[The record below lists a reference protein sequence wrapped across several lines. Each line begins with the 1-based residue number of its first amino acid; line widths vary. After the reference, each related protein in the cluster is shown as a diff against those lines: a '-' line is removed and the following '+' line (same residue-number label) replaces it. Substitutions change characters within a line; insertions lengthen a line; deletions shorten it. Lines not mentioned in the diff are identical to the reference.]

1 MTDQNATRQ
10 TNQSTNYYTDFHSH
24 LIPGVDDGA
33 RDTEFSLAGLAAFRR
48 EGVRQVITTP
58 HFDGALTQQPEPLA
72 ARLAALDAG
81 WETLRGIVAAD
92 TEKHGSAMRV
102 ERGVEVMLNVP
113 DPDLSDPRLR
123 LAGTKFVL
131 VEFPML
137 QLPPANAVVAV
148 QNIRQAGWVP
158 VIAHP
163 ERYRNL
169 ESLAPLGQFLTAG
182 ALLQVNAGSLFG
194 DYGSTAQ
201 KWAMDIFTNGLASY
215 VASDY
220 HARGEPG
227 VARFGRA
234 LAEAGFAN
242 QATLL
247 LSVNPGR
254 LLAGDMPQPVPAMV
268 SQAMSAAP
276 WWKRMLGG

>member
-1 MTDQNATRQ
+1 MTGD
-10 TNQSTNYYTDFHSH
+10 YTDFHNH

-33 RDTEFSLAGLAAFRR
+33 RDAVFSAGALHAFRH
-48 EGVRQVITTP
+48 ESVRQVITTP
-58 HFDGALTQQPEPLA
+58 HFDGALTHQAERLA
-72 ARLAALDAG
+72 ARLAELDAG
-81 WETLRGIVAAD
+81 WAVLQGIVATD
-92 TEKHGSAMRV
+92 GETLGSALHV
-102 ERGVEVMLNVP
+102 DRGVEVMLNVP

-169 ESLAPLGQFLTAG
+169 ESLMPLRQFVAAG

-201 KWAMDIFTNGLASY
+201 KWAMEIFATGLASY
-215 VASDY
+215 VCSDY

-227 VARFGRA
+227 VARFARA
-234 LAEAGFAN
+234 LADAGFAN

-247 LSVNPGR
+247 LSVNSAR
-254 LLAGDMPQPVPAMV
+254 LLAGEAPQPVPPMV
-268 SQAMSAAP
+268 SQARTATP

>member
-1 MTDQNATRQ
+1 MTDQNATRHI
-10 TNQSTNYYTDFHSH
+10 NQSPNSYTDFHSH

-33 RDTEFSLAGLAAFRR
+33 RDMEYSLAGLAAFRR
-48 EGVRQVITTP
+48 EGVRQAITTP
-58 HFDGALTQQPEPLA
+58 HFDGALTHQPERLA
-72 ARLAALDAG
+72 ARLAELDAG
-81 WETLRGIVAAD
+81 WEVLRGVVVDDA
-92 TEKHGSAMRV
+92 EKHGSAMHV
-102 ERGVEVMLNVP
+102 DRGVEVMLNVP

-194 DYGSTAQ
+194 DYGATAQ
-201 KWAMDIFTNGLASY
+201 KWAMEIFANGLASY
-215 VASDY
+215 VCSDY
-220 HARGEPG
+220 HVRGEPG
-227 VARFGRA
+227 ISRFA
-234 LAEAGFAN
+234 QSLAGAGFAD

-247 LSVNPGR
+247 LAVNSGR
-254 LLAGDMPQPVPAMV
+254 LLAGEMPLPVPAMV
-268 SQAMSAAP
+268 STTQSAAP

>member
-1 MTDQNATRQ
+1 MTGD
-10 TNQSTNYYTDFHSH
+10 YTDFHNH

-33 RDTEFSLAGLAAFRR
+33 RDNEFSLAALGAFRR
-48 EGVRQVITTP
+48 EGVRQIITTP
-58 HFDGALTQQPEPLA
+58 HFDGALTQQPERFA
-72 ARLAALDAG
+72 ARLAELDAG
-81 WETLRGIVAAD
+81 WGVLRTLISADADKFGIEMHVARGA
-92 TEKHGSAMRV
+92 
-102 ERGVEVMLNVP
+102 EVMLNVP
-113 DPDLSDPRLR
+113 DPDLSDARLR
-123 LAGTKFVL
+123 LAGTQFVL

-148 QNIRQAGWVP
+148 QYIRQAGWVP

-169 ESLAPLGQFLTAG
+169 DSLAPLGAFRSAG

-201 KWAMDIFTNGLASY
+201 KWAMEIFSNGLASY
-215 VASDY
+215 VGSDY

-227 VARFGRA
+227 VARFARA
-234 LAEAGFAN
+234 LADAGFAD

-247 LSVNPGR
+247 MSVNPGR
-254 LLAGDMPQPVPAMV
+254 LLNNEGPQPVPPMATR
-268 SQAMSAAP
+268 SQAAVP